1 MPHHWFHEPWEIVS
15 HGIVTLND
23 SVGSRVQ
30 GASGEEPRGP
40 AVFSDMGSAPVT
52 DPETQ

>member
-1 MPHHWFHEPWEIVS
+1 M
-15 HGIVTLND
+15 GIVTLND

-40 AVFSDMGSAPVT
+40 AVFSDVESAPVT
-52 DPETQ
+52 DPETSASGCRGPGSPA

>member
-1 MPHHWFHEPWEIVS
+1 M
-15 HGIVTLND
+15 GIVTLND

-40 AVFSDMGSAPVT
+40 AVFSDMGSAPVI
-52 DPETQ
+52 DPETQLASASHATQHGR

>member
-1 MPHHWFHEPWEIVS
+1 MDV
-15 HGIVTLND
+15 VTLND

-40 AVFSDMGSAPVT
+40 AVFSDMGSAPVI
-52 DPETQ
+52 DPETSASGCRDQVSPA